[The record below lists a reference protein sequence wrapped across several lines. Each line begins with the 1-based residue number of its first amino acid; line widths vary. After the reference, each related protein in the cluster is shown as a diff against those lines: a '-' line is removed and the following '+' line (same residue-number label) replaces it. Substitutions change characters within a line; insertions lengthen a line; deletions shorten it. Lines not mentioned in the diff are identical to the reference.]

1 MSSLWNVSAVLMMI
15 TLIAL
20 LDNSSE
26 AVPLPSKKSS
36 SLWSKLFSTDRES
49 AKKLGSPSPASA
61 GGGGEFSGKEW
72 APSLQSQ
79 MFIPYAN
86 NGNGGFFL
94 PYPSEVDTVKRS
106 NTEGHFLD
114 PYDGGS
120 SWLSLSEPS
129 RLEWNFNRLR

>member
-1 MSSLWNVSAVLMMI
+1 MSSFWNVSAVFMLI
-15 TLIAL
+15 TLISL
-20 LDNSSE
+20 LVNSSE
-26 AVPLPSKKSS
+26 AVPLPSKSN
-36 SLWSKLFSTDRES
+36 RES
-49 AKKLGSPSPASA
+49 AKEFGSSSSTSA
-61 GGGGEFSGKEW
+61 GGGDEFSRKEW
-72 APSLQSQ
+72 APSVQSQ

-94 PYPSEVDTVKRS
+94 PYPSEMDTVKRS

-120 SWLSLSEPS
+120 SWLSLSDPS

>member
-1 MSSLWNVSAVLMMI
+1 MSSFWNVSAVFMVI

-20 LDNSSE
+20 LVNSSE
-26 AVPLPSKKSS
+26 TVPLPSKKSS
-36 SLWSKLFSTDRES
+36 SLWSNLFSTDRES
-49 AKKLGSPSPASA
+49 AKKLGSPSWTSA
-61 GGGGEFSGKEW
+61 GGDEFAGKEW
-72 APSLQSQ
+72 APSLHSQ

-94 PYPSEVDTVKRS
+94 PYPSEMDTVKRS

-114 PYDGGS
+114 PYEGGS
-120 SWLSLSEPS
+120 SWLSLSDPS

>member
-1 MSSLWNVSAVLMMI
+1 MSSLWNVSAVFMLI
-15 TLIAL
+15 TLISL
-20 LDNSSE
+20 LVNSSE

-36 SLWSKLFSTDRES
+36 SLWSKLFSTNRES
-49 AKKLGSPSPASA
+49 AKEFGSPSSTSA
-61 GGGGEFSGKEW
+61 GGGDEFAGKKL
-72 APSLQSQ
+72 APSVHSQ

-86 NGNGGFFL
+86 NGNDGFFL
-94 PYPSEVDTVKRS
+94 PYPSEMDTVKRS

>member
-1 MSSLWNVSAVLMMI
+1 MSSFWNVSAVFMLI
-15 TLIAL
+15 TLITL

-36 SLWSKLFSTDRES
+36 SLWSQLFSTDGES
-49 AKKLGSPSPASA
+49 AKKLGSPSSTSA
-61 GGGGEFSGKEW
+61 GGGEFSV
-72 APSLQSQ
+72 QSQ
-79 MFIPYAN
+79 MFVPYAN
-86 NGNGGFFL
+86 NGNGDSFL
-94 PYPSEVDTVKRS
+94 PYPSEMDTVKRS

-120 SWLSLSEPS
+120 SWLSLSDPS